1 MSEQHRLNGRKEA
14 TYSSILHYI
23 FFISFSYST
32 HAVPCWNQEHIC
44 TLRILVIFTSSLI
57 LRFYKDS
64 NISGVEG
71 SLVFI
76 THRVHIES
84 EWLRITEDCLTCF
97 LNNVSYSLPPPLW
110 YLELVGL
117 RYVRNTYWVPENCFS
132 KSVCKRRDSLWSSS
146 LCSGLRTKALCQSLS
161 LWFSSYVDVFTS
173 REHHF

>member
-14 TYSSILHYI
+14 TFSSILHYI

-32 HAVPCWNQEHIC
+32 RAVLCWNQEHIC

-64 NISGVEG
+64 QHLRGRGVV
-71 SLVFI
+71 SL
-76 THRVHIES
+76 HRVHSS

-132 KSVCKRRDSLWSSS
+132 KSVCKRRDSLRSSS
-146 LCSGLRTKALCQSLS
+146 LWS
-161 LWFSSYVDVFTS
+161 
-173 REHHF
+173 